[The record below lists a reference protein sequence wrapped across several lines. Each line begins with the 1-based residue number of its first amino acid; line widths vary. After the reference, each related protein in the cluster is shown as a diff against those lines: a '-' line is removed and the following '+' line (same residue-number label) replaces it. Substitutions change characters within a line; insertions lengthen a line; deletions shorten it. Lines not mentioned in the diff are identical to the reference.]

1 MKKGSETYPRQVRV
15 GSVVVKV
22 YRLRHRQ
29 AAEGHV
35 YAVAWAD
42 SSGRKMRQFSDEAEA
57 MDEARL
63 KAAQIASGRVEVAD
77 LSRSDRD
84 ELVAAKRICGDVPLL
99 SALDEWSKAREVS
112 KGNLMLAAQAW
123 AERTGVSFE
132 TIKISVVVDRF
143 VEAKRKAGVD
153 VSASYNKILPS
164 FVQALGERDLHTL
177 SARELTAWLDQRYTH
192 PVSRNTARR
201 RVVTLWR
208 WARKQGYLPRDAM
221 TEAEQT
227 DAAREGEHTIGVI
240 TAKTYGELLEHF
252 RATHPEYLAPLVL
265 AGFCGLRRAEVHHQT
280 WEDVNLERGFVRVTK
295 AKRNTPAHRLVP
307 LAAAAKVWIKHCK
320 REGALCDNLAI
331 DRIRD
336 IGRAAGFEL
345 PENCFR
351 HSFISH
357 RVAQTGNV
365 AETALEAGNSPQ
377 IIFRHYRELF
387 TKAEGEAWFSL
398 IPTSKAKGPKT
409 VRPSAPR

>member
-1 MKKGSETYPRQVRV
+1 MKKSGDGYPRQVRV
-15 GSVVVKV
+15 GSVAVKV

-29 AAEGHV
+29 AASGFV

-42 SSGRKMRQFSDEAEA
+42 SNGRKMRQFSDEGAA
-57 MDEARL
+57 MEEARL
-63 KAAQIASGRVEVAD
+63 KAAQIASGRVEGAD

-84 ELVAAKRICGDVPLL
+84 ELVAAKRMCGDVPLL
-99 SALDEWSKAREVS
+99 SALEEWSKAREIA
-112 KGNLMLAAQAW
+112 KGNLMLAAQSW
-123 AERTGVSFE
+123 AERTGASFE
-132 TIKISVVVDRF
+132 TITIGIVVNRF
-143 VEAKRKAGVD
+143 LEAKRKAGVD
-153 VSASYNKILPS
+153 VRASYNKILPS
-164 FVQALGERDLHTL
+164 FVQALGERELHTL
-177 SARELTAWLDQRYTH
+177 SARELTAWLDRRYSH

-227 DAAREGEHTIGVI
+227 DAAREEDHVIGVI
-240 TAKTYGELLEHF
+240 SAKVYGDLLTHF

-265 AGFCGLRRAEVHHQT
+265 AGFCGLRRAEVHNQT
-280 WEDVNLERGFVRVTK
+280 WEDVSLERGFVRVTK

-307 LAAAAKVWIKHCK
+307 LAPAAKRWLKLCDRK
-320 REGALCDNLAI
+320 GSLCDNLAI
-331 DRIRD
+331 DRIRE
-336 IGRAAGFEL
+336 IGKAADFEL

-365 AETALEAGNSPQ
+365 AETALEAGNSPR

-398 IPTSKAKGPKT
+398 TPRAKATRKQS
-409 VRPSAPR
+409 RR